1 MNERLNSIDDAA
13 LRLSVGRKVVE
24 RLIAIG
30 ELKSVTIG
38 RRRLITESE
47 LLAYIGRLTEASA

>member
-1 MNERLNSIDDAA
+1 MSEKLNSIDDAVDR
-13 LRLSVGRKVVE
+13 LRVGRKVVE
-24 RLIAIG
+24 RLLATG

-47 LLAYIGRLTEASA
+47 LLAYISRLTEASA

>member
-1 MNERLNSIDDAA
+1 MSEKLNSIDDAVD
-13 LRLSVGRKVVE
+13 RLWVGRKVVE
-24 RLIAIG
+24 RLLATG

-47 LLAYIGRLTEASA
+47 LLAYISRLTEASA